1 MKKVSVVTMMLMMTF
16 SMTYAA
22 GLAKPDFNHV
32 KKQISNVKQVTVHT
46 ETKAD
51 ADCSV
56 TLKGKLDLGPIEAE
70 VSCTTTA
77 ATCNE
82 ATIQAVGCLRAAM
95 NTVRAIIY

>member
-32 KKQISNVKQVTVHT
+32 KKISNVKQVTVHT
-46 ETKAD
+46 ETKND

-82 ATIQAVGCLRAAM
+82 ATIQAVSCLKAAM

>member
-1 MKKVSVVTMMLMMTF
+1 MKKLSIVTMMLMMSF

-22 GLAKPDFNHV
+22 EVVKSDFSKV
-32 KKQISNVKQVTVHT
+32 KNEIGKMNQFNIQHQVKT
-46 ETKAD
+46 D
-51 ADCSV
+51 ADCAV

-82 ATIQAVGCLRAAM
+82 ATILAVSCLKAAM

>member
-1 MKKVSVVTMMLMMTF
+1 MKKVSVVTLVMLMMF
-16 SMTYAA
+16 STTYAA
-22 GLAKPDFNHV
+22 GSIQPG
-32 KKQISNVKQVTVHT
+32 ISNLKNEINKVKLENVQALNKVP
-46 ETKAD
+46 

-56 TLKGKLDLGPIEAE
+56 TMKGKLDLGPIEAE

-95 NTVRAIIY
+95 NTLRAIIY

>member
-22 GLAKPDFNHV
+22 GLVKPDFKHV
-32 KKQISNVKQVTVHT
+32 KTHISNVQQLSFLNEMKS
-46 ETKAD
+46 D

-77 ATCNE
+77 TSCNE
-82 ATIQAVGCLRAAM
+82 ATILAVSCLKAAM

>member
-32 KKQISNVKQVTVHT
+32 KKQISNVKQATVHT
-46 ETKAD
+46 ETD

-82 ATIQAVGCLRAAM
+82 ATIQAVGCLKAAM